1 MYQKKVLILQTKF
14 ETMKIQFLG
23 ATREVTG
30 SKHLITTDSGH
41 TILLDCGMYQGKG
54 METDAA
60 NRDLG
65 FDPVKLDCVVLSHA
79 HIDHSGLI
87 PYIVKMGFKGDIYCT
102 PATRDLCSLMLT
114 DTAFIQEQD
123 VRMYNK
129 KIDRQHPHKEKGK
142 KYFVEPLYNQQDVN
156 RAMKHFVTYSYDRRF
171 RLFDDVLLTF
181 TNSGHMLGGAIC
193 SLEIYEKPTPNNVL
207 RTATGS
213 PIEQS
218 SSPVKG
224 GESNA
229 SFPSGEER
237 GEAKVWKR
245 LTYTGDIGRL
255 HCHILPPPQL
265 FPQCD
270 YLICESTY
278 GDRTHDEQMVTEE
291 QLLGI
296 VEDTCVYRKGQLLIP
311 AFSVGRTQEIVYV
324 LNQLFNDGR
333 LPQIPVY
340 VDSPMS
346 TNATQ
351 IFRMYP
357 DELSDEVRD
366 TMQFDPDPFG
376 FNTLRYIT
384 DIRESKALNH
394 KDEPCIIIS
403 ASGMLEAGRIKHH
416 VANHISDPRCTILIV
431 GYCEPTTLGAR
442 IQEPGLQWIS
452 IFGLDRKIKA
462 QITKIEGFSGH
473 GDYKEMIDYLTR
485 SLQVEQVRRTF
496 IVHGNEEAAEA
507 YKGHLGEAGFKNV
520 TVPQKGETVEL

>member
-1 MYQKKVLILQTKF
+1 
-14 ETMKIQFLG
+14 
-23 ATREVTG
+23 
-30 SKHLITTDSGH
+30 
-41 TILLDCGMYQGKG
+41 MYQGKG

-60 NRDLG
+60 NRELG
-65 FDPVKLDCVVLSHA
+65 FDPARLDCVVLSHA

-102 PATRDLCSLMLT
+102 PATRDLCALMLT

-123 VRMYNK
+123 VRTYNK
-129 KIDRQHPHKEKGK
+129 KIDKQNPHKEKGK
-142 KYFVEPLYNQQDVN
+142 KYKVEPLYNQQDVN

-193 SLEIYEKPTPNNVL
+193 SLEIYEEDRIQNTDRYADCERSERSVSENGL
-207 RTATGS
+207 
-213 PIEQS
+213 
-218 SSPVKG
+218 
-224 GESNA
+224 
-229 SFPSGEER
+229 SGEAGLSAQR
-237 GEAKVWKR
+237 SVKRWKR
-245 LTYTGDIGRL
+245 LTYTGDVGRR

-278 GDRTHDEQMVTEE
+278 GDRLHDEEMVTEE

-311 AFSVGRTQEIVYV
+311 SFSVGRTQEIVYV
-324 LNQLFNDGR
+324 LNQLYNDGR
-333 LPQIPVY
+333 LPHIPVY

-357 DELSDEVRD
+357 DELSEEVRD

-384 DIRESKALNH
+384 DISESKALNH
-394 KDEPCIIIS
+394 KDEPAIIIS

-442 IQEPGLQWIS
+442 IQQPGLQWIS
-452 IFGLDRKIKA
+452 IFGLDRRIKA

-473 GDYKEMIDYLTR
+473 GDYKEMIDYFTR
-485 SLQVEQVRRTF
+485 SLQADKVQRVF
-496 IVHGNEEAAEA
+496 VVHGETTAAET
-507 YKGHLGEAGFKNV
+507 YKTHLEEAGFKHV
-520 TVPQKGETVEL
+520 AVPEKGETVEL

>member
-1 MYQKKVLILQTKF
+1 
-14 ETMKIQFLG
+14 MKIQFLG
-23 ATREVTG
+23 AAREVTG
-30 SKHLITTDSGH
+30 SKHLVTTDSGH
-41 TILLDCGMYQGKG
+41 TILFDCGMYQGKG

-65 FDPVKLDCVVLSHA
+65 FDPAQLDCVVLSHA

-102 PATRDLCSLMLT
+102 PATRDLCALMLT

-129 KIDRQHPHKEKGK
+129 KIDKQNPHKEKGK
-142 KYFVEPLYNQQDVN
+142 KYKIEPLYNQQDVN
-156 RAMKHFVTYSYDRRF
+156 KAMRHFVTYGYDRRF

-181 TNSGHMLGGAIC
+181 TNSGHMLGSAIC
-193 SLEIYEKPTPNNVL
+193 SLEVYESCQPSEVSCQNSSE
-207 RTATGS
+207 GS
-213 PIEQS
+213 
-218 SSPVKG
+218 K
-224 GESNA
+224 
-229 SFPSGEER
+229 R
-237 GEAKVWKR
+237 WKR
-245 LTYTGDIGRL
+245 VTYTGDIGRT
-255 HCHILPPPQL
+255 HCHILPSPML

-278 GDRTHDEQMVTEE
+278 GDRLHDEDIVTEE
-291 QLLGI
+291 QLLGV

-311 AFSVGRTQEIVYV
+311 SFSVGRTQEIVYV
-324 LNQLFNDGR
+324 LNQLYNDGR
-333 LPQIPVY
+333 LPHIPVY

-357 DELSDEVRD
+357 EELSEEVRD
-366 TMQFDPDPFG
+366 SMQFDPDPFG

-442 IQEPGLQWIS
+442 IQQPGLQWIS
-452 IFGLDRKIKA
+452 IFGQDHRIKA

-473 GDYKEMIDYLTR
+473 GDYKEMISYLTR
-485 SLQVEQVRRTF
+485 SLQVEGVKHTF
-496 IVHGNEEAAEA
+496 IVHGDENAANA
-507 YKGHLGEAGFKNV
+507 YKDHLYEAGFRGISI
-520 TVPQKGETVEL
+520 PEKGETVEL

>member
-1 MYQKKVLILQTKF
+1 
-14 ETMKIQFLG
+14 MKIQFLG

-54 METDAA
+54 METDAD

-65 FDPVKLDCVVLSHA
+65 FDPKTLDCVVLSHA

-87 PYIVKMGFKGDIYCT
+87 PYIVKLGFKGDIYCT
-102 PATRDLCSLMLT
+102 PATRDLCALMLT

-129 KIDRQHPHKEKGK
+129 KIDKQHPHKEKGK
-142 KYFVEPLYNQQDVN
+142 TYKIEPLYTQNDVN
-156 RAMKHFVTYSYDRRF
+156 KAMRQFVTYSYDRRF
-171 RLFDDVLLTF
+171 RIFDDVLLTF

-193 SLEIYEKPTPNNVL
+193 SLEIYEEDKEPN
-207 RTATGS
+207 GG
-213 PIEQS
+213 
-218 SSPVKG
+218 SSP
-224 GESNA
+224 A
-229 SFPSGEER
+229 TR
-237 GEAKVWKR
+237 RWKR
-245 LTYTGDIGRL
+245 LTYTGDIGRAYS
-255 HCHILPPPQL
+255 HILPPPQL

-278 GDRTHDEQMVTEE
+278 GDRLHEEAKVTEE
-291 QLLGI
+291 QLLG
-296 VEDTCVYRKGQLLIP
+296 VVDDTCNYRKGQLLIP
-311 AFSVGRTQEIVYV
+311 SFSVGRTQEIVYV
-324 LNQLFNDGR
+324 LNQLYNDGR
-333 LPQIPVY
+333 LPHIPVY

-357 DELSDEVRD
+357 EELSDEVRE
-366 TMQFDPDPFG
+366 TLQVDPDPFG

-384 DIRESKALNH
+384 DIRESKMLNH
-394 KDEPCIIIS
+394 KEEPCIIIS

-431 GYCEPTTLGAR
+431 GYCAPTTLGAR
-442 IQEPGLQWIS
+442 IQEPGLKWIS
-452 IFGLDRKIKA
+452 IFGLDRRIKA

-473 GDYKEMIDYLTR
+473 GDYKEMIDYLSR
-485 SLQVEQVRRTF
+485 SLMIDKVQRTF
-496 IVHGNEEAAEA
+496 IVHGEEQAAQT
-507 YKGHLGEAGFKNV
+507 YKDHLYEAGFRNIS
-520 TVPQKGETVEL
+520 VPEKGEIVEL

>member
-1 MYQKKVLILQTKF
+1 MRILFYHKYSFSENFVQRYKKICVYAKKAVILWHKIVQQ
-14 ETMKIQFLG
+14 MKIQFLG

-65 FDPVKLDCVVLSHA
+65 FDPAKLDCVVLSHA

-87 PYIVKMGFKGDIYCT
+87 PYIVKKGFKGDIYCT
-102 PATRDLCSLMLT
+102 PATRDLCALMLA

-123 VRMYNK
+123 VRTYNK
-129 KIDRQHPHKEKGK
+129 KIDKQYPHKEKGK
-142 KYFVEPLYNQQDVN
+142 KYKIEPLYDQHDVQK
-156 RAMKHFVTYSYDRRF
+156 AMRHFVTYSYDRRF

-193 SLEIYEKPTPNNVL
+193 SLEIYEED
-207 RTATGS
+207 R
-213 PIEQS
+213 
-218 SSPVKG
+218 
-224 GESNA
+224 
-229 SFPSGEER
+229 
-237 GEAKVWKR
+237 WKR
-245 LTYTGDIGRL
+245 LCYTGDIGRQ

-278 GDRTHDEQMVTEE
+278 GDRLHDEEQVTEE
-291 QLLGI
+291 HLLGV

-311 AFSVGRTQEIVYV
+311 SFSVGRTQEIVYV
-324 LNQLFNDGR
+324 LNR
-333 LPQIPVY
+333 LYNEGSLPPIPVY

-416 VANHISDPRCTILIV
+416 VANHISDQRCTILIV
-431 GYCEPTTLGAR
+431 GYCEPSTLGAR
-442 IQEPGLQWIS
+442 IQQPGLQWIS

-473 GDYKEMIDYLTR
+473 GDYQEMIDYFTR
-485 SLQVEQVRRTF
+485 SLQIDHVQRVF
-496 IVHGNEEAAEA
+496 VVHGEETAAEA
-507 YKGHLGEAGFKNV
+507 YKGHLEEAGFRNISI
-520 TVPQKGETVEL
+520 PEKGEVVEL

>member
-1 MYQKKVLILQTKF
+1 
-14 ETMKIQFLG
+14 MKIQFLG

-65 FDPVKLDCVVLSHA
+65 FDPAKLDCVVLSHA
-79 HIDHSGLI
+79 HIDHSGLL
-87 PYIVKMGFKGDIYCT
+87 PYIYKLGFRGDIYCT
-102 PATRDLCSLMLT
+102 PATRDLCALMLA

-123 VRMYNK
+123 VRTYNK
-129 KIDRQHPHKEKGK
+129 KIDKQNPHKEKGK
-142 KYFVEPLYNQQDVN
+142 KYFIEPLYNQHDVDKV
-156 RAMKHFVTYSYDRRF
+156 MHHFVTYGYDRRF

-193 SLEIYEKPTPNNVL
+193 SLEIYEEDNGPK
-207 RTATGS
+207 R
-213 PIEQS
+213 
-218 SSPVKG
+218 
-224 GESNA
+224 
-229 SFPSGEER
+229 
-237 GEAKVWKR
+237 WKR
-245 LTYTGDIGRL
+245 VTYTGDIGRK

-278 GDRTHDEQMVTEE
+278 GDRLHDEELVTEE
-291 QLLGI
+291 MLLGV

-311 AFSVGRTQEIVYV
+311 SFSVGRTQEIVYV
-324 LNQLFNDGR
+324 LNQLYNDGR
-333 LPQIPVY
+333 LPHIPVY

-346 TNATQ
+346 TNATH

-357 DELSDEVRD
+357 EELSDEVRD
-366 TMQFDPDPFG
+366 TMRFDPDPFG

-394 KDEPCIIIS
+394 KEEPCIIIS

-442 IQEPGLQWIS
+442 IQQPGLQWIS
-452 IFGLDRKIKA
+452 IFGQDRRIKA

-473 GDYKEMIDYLTR
+473 GDYQEMIDYLTR
-485 SLQVEQVRRTF
+485 SLQVDKVQRVF
-496 IVHGNEEAAEA
+496 VVHGEEQAAEA
-507 YKGHLGEAGFKNV
+507 YKGHLEEVGFQHIDI
-520 TVPQKGETVEL
+520 PEKGQIVEL